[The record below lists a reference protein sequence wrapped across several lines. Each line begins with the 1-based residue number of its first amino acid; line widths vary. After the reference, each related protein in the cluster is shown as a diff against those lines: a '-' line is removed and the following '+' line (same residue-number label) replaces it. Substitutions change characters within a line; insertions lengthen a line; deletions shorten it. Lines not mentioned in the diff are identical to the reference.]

1 MFPDDPYRLE
11 MYYHEQKIAKETPEQ
26 RKKREDAI
34 DEQERKIREI
44 ERTARNIR
52 IYDGPR
58 EELKIQQAGSKEI
71 LNPNY
76 RERRRVYKEIS
87 DTDVIL
93 NPNFRENKEASGT
106 KVADSLSDQNAYN
119 DSS

>member
-11 MYYHEQKIAKETPEQ
+11 MYYHEQKIAKEMPEQ

-71 LNPNY
+71 LNPN
-76 RERRRVYKEIS
+76 
-87 DTDVIL
+87 
-93 NPNFRENKEASGT
+93 FRENKEASEI
-106 KVADSLSDQNAYN
+106 KVADSLSDKFQYN